1 MRRQDYRREQD
12 ARRSDRSG
20 THDIKQLW
28 ERSHE
33 MLRLAFL
40 GWNHK
45 DIADKLG
52 VTPVTVNNT
61 VNSTLGQRK
70 LAMLDDARDA
80 DSIDVAE
87 KVAELAPKAVEI
99 YKEIL
104 EEEEASLSLKKKTA
118 DTILKDILGHQAP
131 KKVEGRFAHAHL
143 GEEDINRIKERSRA
157 AAAVAGV
164 MIEE

>member
-1 MRRQDYRREQD
+1 
-12 ARRSDRSG
+12 
-20 THDIKQLW
+20 
-28 ERSHE
+28 